1 MLSKYLMGA
10 ATAVALAG
18 PAMADNWTM
27 TTTWPSSL
35 ELIEIDKKFVE
46 IANALVDDADLTIEF
61 FEGGSLV
68 PAGEVFGAVESGT
81 IQAGGDWPGYW
92 AGRDAEGVCLGGGVP
107 DGARSAGRG
116 DRRQRAGRPGRLPVR

>member
-92 AGRDAEGVCLGGGVP
+92 AGRDAAFALGWLAFFVAARSTDLSAAFGRLLLGGM
-107 DGARSAGRG
+107 A
-116 DRRQRAGRPGRLPVR
+116 